1 MSIVHVDQPA
11 IRVADAAAVALPL
24 RIRWSVAPPSLASS
38 ADDRLRRLTDG
49 GTCTRA
55 ELRIDVDADGSTSA
69 SLECSGEGQP
79 PKSIALCQHTPRAA
93 VLLDSDAAL
102 AHIEAPGVLSA
113 TRHLDRVDRRVA
125 YARTPILERLG
136 IAGGRYDLIT
146 D

>member
-1 MSIVHVDQPA
+1 MRIAPA
-11 IRVADAAAVALPL
+11 DHSVLRVSDAVSRVLPL
-24 RIRWSVAPPSLASS
+24 RVRWSVAPPSLASS
-38 ADDRLRRLTDG
+38 GDERLRRLADA

-69 SLECSGEGQP
+69 SLECSGDGQP
-79 PKSIALCQHTPRAA
+79 AESITLWPHAPKAA
-93 VLLDSDAAL
+93 VLFDSDAAL
-102 AHIEAPGVLSA
+102 AHIEAPGLLSA